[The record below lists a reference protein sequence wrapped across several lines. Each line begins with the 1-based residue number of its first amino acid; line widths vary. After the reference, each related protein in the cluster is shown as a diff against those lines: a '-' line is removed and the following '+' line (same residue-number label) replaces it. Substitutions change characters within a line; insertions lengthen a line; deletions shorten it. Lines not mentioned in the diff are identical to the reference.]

1 MSDSEVETIC
11 DTEQC
16 NDVEEANNND
26 NAVESFEA
34 KLVIKGRS
42 TVWKHFIFKGSKVKG
57 PNKKKVFCKLCE
69 RTAKKGNMMG
79 IMYTGGTTNL
89 INHLKIWHKSEYKKT
104 IEEEDKKKESKN
116 ITDFFGEK
124 AKNVTKWSKGSA
136 SWKNVTMTIAKWFC
150 KSSRPAKMVED
161 KGFRVLMS
169 LVCPQYEVP
178 GRDTIGRYIAQLYEG
193 EKKRISENLEE
204 IQYCAI
210 TTDGGT
216 SSNAVSFQDTN
227 VQYIDNDLHMK
238 THTLAVQENKE
249 EHTADNYRE
258 NTDEVLEEFD
268 ISAKVVMF
276 VTDNEAKMKKA
287 FNKEERSGCLAHI
300 IHSSI
305 SKGIK
310 ETPEVDD
317 ILKKVRRI
325 AQKYNK
331 SYAFKYGVQ
340 VQQEKRGIPVRPILQ
355 DVPTR
360 WGSSRAS
367 TESFLDSKKE
377 SDEDDEENPDE
388 VGSDSDLFGDNFENM
403 EAINDALRKIKY
415 KKPQKLSDY
424 LLFRS
429 DMQRIKRIHQ
439 FLTKLDIFSTTLG
452 GQNFVTG
459 SIVFPVVASLKK
471 LLKIDSEDAM
481 YIAHMKEVVLDD
493 FKQRIADNLNGDVL
507 LKCTAL
513 DPRFK
518 SMKIVENKE
527 AREAIFKKL
536 EKDLKEIASDTEEAV
551 SVEDKI
557 PKKKR
562 KLGLDFDES
571 DDESVEEEDP
581 IKKEMKAYKLE
592 PTLDK
597 DSDPLDWW
605 RARKNKY
612 PYMIQLVKKYLCIP
626 ATSTQAER
634 VFSALGFLLNKR
646 RLCLSG
652 DNVKAQL
659 FLHDNLEL

>member
-1 MSDSEVETIC
+1 MEMSDSEGEIVV
-11 DTEQC
+11 QQS
-16 NDVEEANNND
+16 NDSTAVNVDEANNN
-26 NAVESFEA
+26 EIETFEA
-34 KLVIKGRS
+34 KVVLKGKRS
-42 TVWKHFIFKGSKVKG
+42 TVWEYFIFKGSKVKG

-69 RTAKKGNMMG
+69 KTVKKGKMMMG
-79 IMYTGGTTNL
+79 ISYSGGTTNL
-89 INHLKIWHKSEYKKT
+89 SNHVKIWHKSEYKKT
-104 IEEEDKKKESKN
+104 QEGNEKNKSKS

-124 AKNVTKWSKGSA
+124 AKNVTYWSKGSA
-136 SWKNVTMTIAKWFC
+136 CWRNVTMTIAKWFC
-150 KSSRPAKMVED
+150 TSSRPSKMVED
-161 KGFRVLMS
+161 KGFRVLMN

-178 GRDTIGRYIAQLYEG
+178 GKNTIGRYIVQLYEG
-193 EKKRISENLEE
+193 EKKRVKENLEE

-258 NTDEVLEEFD
+258 NTDEVLEEFNL
-268 ISAKVVMF
+268 SAKVVMY
-276 VTDNEAKMKKA
+276 VTDNEAKMRKA
-287 FNKEERSGCLAHI
+287 FKREERSGCLAHI

-340 VQQEKRGIPVRPILQ
+340 VQQERRDIPVKPILQ

-377 SDEDDEENPDE
+377 SDEENAENPGEGGTDFNFFDE
-388 VGSDSDLFGDNFENM
+388 NFENM

-429 DMQRIKRIHQ
+429 DMLRIQRIHQ

-452 GQNFVTG
+452 GQKFVTG
-459 SIVFPVVASLKK
+459 SIVFPVIASLKK
-471 LLKIDSEDAM
+471 LLKIDSEDAV
-481 YIAHMKEVVLDD
+481 YIAHMKEVILDD

-518 SMKIVENKE
+518 SLKIVENKE
-527 AREAIFKKL
+527 AREAIFEKL
-536 EKDLKEIASDTEEAV
+536 QKDLREVATNTEEVV
-551 SVEDKI
+551 SVEDQN
-557 PKKKR
+557 PKKMG

-571 DDESVEEEDP
+571 DEESGEG
-581 IKKEMKAYKLE
+581 
-592 PTLDK
+592 
-597 DSDPLDWW
+597 
-605 RARKNKY
+605 NKG
-612 PYMIQLVKKYLCIP
+612 L
-626 ATSTQAER
+626 
-634 VFSALGFLLNKR
+634 
-646 RLCLSG
+646 
-652 DNVKAQL
+652 
-659 FLHDNLEL
+659 